1 MIAALTLDDI
11 DKTIYEAIRLQCVAY
26 GLLPDILISSDYE
39 ADKTLIANEKG
50 GYIEVFGQGSWFA
63 RGKKMTNRFV
73 IDRHTITKGDIGGGF
88 TLTEE
93 YVTESGE
100 KRVRVWKAPQ
110 QSKDILYEVR
120 FVGLDN
126 TFELVSHQ
134 ILSKALS
141 DNKYINCLSGR
152 ENTAD
157 LKFQVYLQNSYDISN
172 LEFHERVWNFK
183 VTNIFFYEGYEI
195 IKDTVLIEEIT
206 YDIDN
211 LNSNYHTEKI
221 TE

>member
-26 GLLPDILISSDYE
+26 GLLPDITISSDYE
-39 ADKTLIANEKG
+39 LEKNLIAAERG
-50 GYIEVFGQGSWFA
+50 GYIEVFGQASWFS

-73 IDRHTITKGDIGGGF
+73 VDRHTITKGDIGGGF

-93 YVTESGE
+93 YVDDNGDT
-100 KRVRVWKAPQ
+100 RVRVWKAPQ
-110 QSKDILYEVR
+110 QSKDILYEIR

-134 ILSKALS
+134 ILTKALS
-141 DNKYINCLSGR
+141 DNKYIKCLSGR

-157 LKFQVYLQNSYDISN
+157 LEFQIYLQNSYDASN

-183 VTNIFFYEGYEI
+183 VPNIFFYEGYEI
-195 IKDTVLIEEIT
+195 IKDTVKIKEIT

-211 LNSNYHTEKI
+211 SNSNYYTEKI